1 MRVGILAFQG
11 DVREHLQMTEKA
23 GAKAVP
29 VRRPTELTDLNG
41 LILPGG
47 ESTTIGYLMKEEG
60 FFEPLTSRVKES
72 LFVFGTCAGLV
83 LLAKEVLDGTTEQF
97 YLGLM
102 NIKVIRNAYGRQRES
117 FEEDIEVKGFKKP
130 YRAIF
135 IRSPWIEERGE
146 EVEVLAEYQGRPVL
160 ARQKNILVSA
170 FHPEL
175 SDDSRI
181 HRLFLEMIKQRG
193 E

>member
-1 MRVGILAFQG
+1 ML
-11 DVREHLQMTEKA
+11 EKA
-23 GAKAVP
+23 GANAVP

-41 LILPGG
+41 LVLPGG
-47 ESTTIGYLMKEEG
+47 ESTTIGHLMKEEG
-60 FFEPLTSRVKES
+60 FFEPLTSLVKEN

-83 LLAKEVLDGTTEQF
+83 LVAREVLDGTTEQPH
-97 YLGLM
+97 LGLM
-102 NIKVIRNAYGRQRES
+102 NIKVRRNAYGRQRES

-135 IRSPWIEERGE
+135 IRSPWIEEQGE

-175 SDDSRI
+175 SSDVRV
-181 HRLFLEMIKQRG
+181 HKFFLEMIKQRG

>member
-1 MRVGILAFQG
+1 MKIGVLAFQG
-11 DVREHLQMTEKA
+11 DVREHLQMLEKA
-23 GAKAVP
+23 GAKAAP
-29 VRRPTELTDLNG
+29 IRRPTELTDLDG
-41 LILPGG
+41 LVLPGG
-47 ESTTIGYLMKEEG
+47 ESTTIGHFMKEEG
-60 FFEPLTSRVKES
+60 FFEPLISRVKER

-83 LLAKEVLDGTTEQF
+83 LMAKEVLDGTTEQPH
-97 YLGLM
+97 LGLM
-102 NIKVIRNAYGRQRES
+102 NITVRRNAYGRQRES
-117 FEEDIEVKGFKKP
+117 FEEDIEIKGFKKP

-160 ARQKNILVSA
+160 ARQQNVLVSA

-175 SDDSRI
+175 TDDSRI